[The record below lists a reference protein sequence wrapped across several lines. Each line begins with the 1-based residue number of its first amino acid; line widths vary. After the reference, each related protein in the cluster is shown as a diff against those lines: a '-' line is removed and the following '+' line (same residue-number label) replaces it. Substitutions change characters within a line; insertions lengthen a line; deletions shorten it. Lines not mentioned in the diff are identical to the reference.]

1 MNKLI
6 IRPSAIAQI
15 LAAIAALLVIAS
27 TAGHLTRYFT
37 HHGRIFGLIDLFSL
51 DGERNIPTLYSTFLL
66 LFAALLLG
74 FIAVIKA
81 KERCRHTSKW
91 VVLTVGFVCMA
102 IDEAWSFHERLGPP
116 VRAWLAW
123 KSFGFLYFAWIIP
136 ALVLVLGLGA
146 YFLRFLS
153 HLPRRTRFA
162 FLMAAVLFLS
172 GTVGI
177 ESLEGHH
184 VELYGRDNLTYIA
197 MFTLEESLEM
207 AGIIFYIYALL
218 QYISEHY
225 RDIGFCFVEG
235 APAYVAS
242 ARGAVPEP
250 EVMHSEG
257 NTPAAE
263 SGAGK

>member
-6 IRPSAIAQI
+6 IRPAAIARI
-15 LAAIAALLVIAS
+15 LAAVAVLLVIAS
-27 TAGHLTRYFT
+27 TAGQMMRYFT

-74 FIAVIKA
+74 FIAVLKA
-81 KERCRHTSKW
+81 KEECRHTSKW
-91 VVLTVGFVCMA
+91 VVLTAGFACMA
-102 IDEAWSFHERLGPP
+102 VDEAWSFHERLGPP

-123 KSFGFLYFAWIIP
+123 KSFGFIYFAWIIP
-136 ALVLVLGLGA
+136 ALILVLVLGV
-146 YFLRFLS
+146 YFLRFLL
-153 HLPRRTRFA
+153 HLPPRTRLA
-162 FLMAAVLFLS
+162 FLMAAALFLS
-172 GTVGI
+172 GTVGV

-218 QYISEHY
+218 RYTSEHY
-225 RDIGFCFVEG
+225 RDIGFCFIEN
-235 APAYVAS
+235 APAYVAPVM
-242 ARGAVPEP
+242 GAVPAAG
-250 EVMHSEG
+250 VMHSEG
-257 NTPAAE
+257 SAPTADIE
-263 SGAGK
+263 